1 MMGRQVEPGQLFY
14 EFNLERHVPSDHLLR
29 RIDRALDL
37 SWLRAE
43 LAPFYSS
50 TGRPSIDPELMIR
63 MLLVGYCY
71 GIRSERRLCD
81 EVHLN
86 LGYRWF
92 CRLGLDGAVPDHST
106 FSKARHGRFREAEVF
121 RRVFEAVV
129 GSCMTAGLV
138 GGEGFAVDASVIE
151 ADASYAQRVEGPV
164 LPPDCSDPATAMRPV
179 REYLAALDAAAKQ
192 ASGEPDGEQT
202 EQTERLA
209 AEPAPAKALS
219 LTDPASAWTSKGA
232 RKVSFAYAVNYLVD
246 LRRAIIMDVAATP
259 ARWTEEVAS
268 TPVMIE
274 RTRARFGL
282 TPSRLAGDS
291 AYGSGLLIGWLMG
304 RKIEPH
310 VPVRDGERQTAKG
323 LFTRA
328 DFSFER
334 ERDVYVCPGSHELKT
349 TGHVISGGLMQY
361 RAKPA
366 SCSTCVLK
374 PSCTT
379 GAARMVTRNVHEDE
393 REHVRQ
399 LAGTTAFKKSAH
411 ERRKVEMLF
420 AHLKRNLGLRRLR
433 LRGLTGA
440 SDEFLLA
447 ATAQNLRRLAR
458 NLVAP
463 SPPDAL
469 APA

>member
-1 MMGRQVEPGQLFY
+1 MMGRQVEAAQLFY
-14 EFNLERHVPSDHLLR
+14 GFSLERHVPLDHLLR

-43 LAPFYSS
+43 LASFYSS

-92 CRLGLDGAVPDHST
+92 CRLGLDGNVPDHST

-121 RRVFEAVV
+121 RRVFERVV
-129 GSCMTAGLV
+129 GACMTAGLV
-138 GGEGFAVDASVIE
+138 GGEGFAIDASVIE
-151 ADASYAQRVEGPV
+151 ADASCARRIDGST
-164 LPPDCSDPATAMRPV
+164 LPTTWSDPDSAARPV
-179 REYLAALDAAAKQ
+179 REYLAALEAAASQTDKANGEEPPERVAGDAAPTK
-192 ASGEPDGEQT
+192 S
-202 EQTERLA
+202 
-209 AEPAPAKALS
+209 LS

-232 RKVSFAYAVNYLVD
+232 RKVSFAYGINYLVD
-246 LRRAIIMDVAATP
+246 LKRAIVVDVAATP
-259 ARWTEEVAS
+259 ARRTAEVAS
-268 TPVMIE
+268 TSVMIE
-274 RTRARFGL
+274 RTQQRFGL
-282 TPSRLAGDS
+282 KPARLAGDA
-291 AYGSGLLIGWLMG
+291 AYGTGLLVGWLRQRG
-304 RKIEPH
+304 IEPH
-310 VPVRDGERQTAKG
+310 VPVLNGERQKAKG

-328 DFSFER
+328 DFVFDPAR
-334 ERDVYVCPGSHELKT
+334 NVYVCPS
-349 TGHVISGGLMQY
+349 GHDMPTSGNVVPGGLRQY
-361 RAKPA
+361 RASPA
-366 SCSTCVLK
+366 SCGPCALK
-374 PSCTT
+374 PRCTS
-379 GAARMVTRNVHEDE
+379 GLARMVTRNIHGDD

-399 LAGTTAFKKSAH
+399 LVGTPAFKTSAR

-458 NLVAP
+458 SLSAT
-463 SPPDAL
+463 PPTS
-469 APA
+469 APAPA

>member
-129 GSCMTAGLV
+129 GTCMSTGLV
-138 GGEGFAVDASVIE
+138 GGEGFAIDASVIE
-151 ADASYAQRVEGPV
+151 ADASYAQRIEGSA
-164 LPPDCSDPATAMRPV
+164 LPPGWSDPVTATRPV
-179 REYLAALDAAAKQ
+179 REYLAALDEAAGPVGE
-192 ASGEPDGEQT
+192 ASGDQPP
-202 EQTERLA
+202 ERLVG
-209 AEPAPAKALS
+209 EPAPAKSLS
-219 LTDPASAWTSKGA
+219 LTDPASAWTSKGS
-232 RKVSFAYAVNYLVD
+232 RKACFAYGINYLID
-246 LRRAIIMDVAATP
+246 LRRAVVVDVAATP
-259 ARWTEEVAS
+259 ARRTAEVAS
-268 TPVMIE
+268 TAVMIE
-274 RTRARFGL
+274 RTRERFGL
-282 TPSRLAGDS
+282 VPSRLAGDA
-291 AYGSGLLIGWLMG
+291 AYGTGLLVSWLRRQG
-304 RKIEPH
+304 IEPH
-310 VPVRDGERQTAKG
+310 VPVLDGEKQKAKAQG
-323 LFTRA
+323 LFGRT
-328 DFSFER
+328 DFAFDPA
-334 ERDVYVCPGSHELKT
+334 RDVYVCPAGHDMITS
-349 TGHVISGGLMQY
+349 GHVVPGGLRQY
-361 RAKPA
+361 RAKA
-366 SCSTCVLK
+366 TSCGPCELK
-374 PSCTT
+374 ARCTA
-379 GAARMVTRNVHEDE
+379 GAARMVTRNIHEAE

-399 LAGTTAFKKSAH
+399 LAGTPEFKRSAR

-420 AHLKRNLGLRRLR
+420 AHLKRHLGFRRLR

-458 NLVAP
+458 NLPAP
-463 SPPDAL
+463 PSLSLPT
-469 APA
+469 PA

>member
-14 EFNLERHVPSDHLLR
+14 EFSLERHVPGEHLLR

-43 LAPFYSS
+43 LAPFYSM

-121 RRVFEAVV
+121 RRVFERVV
-129 GSCMTAGLV
+129 SSCMAAGLV

-151 ADASYAQRVEGPV
+151 ADASYAQRVEGPT
-164 LPPDCSDPATAMRPV
+164 LPPDRLDPASATRPV
-179 REYLAALDAAAKQ
+179 REYLAALDAAAEQAGGQ
-192 ASGEPDGEQT
+192 ASGEPDG

-246 LRRAIIMDVAATP
+246 LKRAIIVDTQATP

-274 RTRARFGL
+274 RTQRRFGL
-282 TPSRLAGDS
+282 SPSRLAADS
-291 AYGSGLLIGWLMG
+291 AYGSGQLVGWLMG
-304 RKIEPH
+304 HGIEPH
-310 VPVRDGERQTAKG
+310 VPLLDRETQTKG
-323 LFTRA
+323 MLTRA
-328 DFSFER
+328 DFSFDR
-334 ERDVYVCPGSHELKT
+334 ERDVYVCPGGHDLKT
-349 TGHVISGGLMQY
+349 TDHVISGGLTQY
-361 RAKPA
+361 RAKPT
-366 SCSTCVLK
+366 SCGPCALK
-374 PSCTT
+374 PGCTT
-379 GAARMVTRNVHEDE
+379 GTARMVTRNVHEDE

-399 LAGTTAFKKSAH
+399 LAGTPAFKTSAC

-420 AHLKRNLGLRRLR
+420 AHLKRNLGFRRLR